1 VTVTCWRFALLYLFV
16 EAADVEK
23 TERTELHYWLHCGRE
38 ED

>member
-1 VTVTCWRFALLYLFV
+1 VICTAVFIV

-23 TERTELHYWLHCGRE
+23 TERTELHCWLYCGRE